1 MIELVYET
9 HSLTLDNERGFATG
23 WLPGE
28 LSPQGRELARE
39 LGERRRNDGIAAV
52 LTSDLRR
59 AVETVEIAFAGSAL
73 PIHQDAR
80 LRECDYG
87 ELNGTPV
94 AEIEAIRVDCIERPF
109 PGGES
114 YMDVVHRTQDFL
126 GDLLREHH
134 GERVLVV
141 SHGANRLALDHLLRG
156 DPLARLVEEQFDWRP
171 GWEYKLDERP
181 ARRAISDERNIDRDS
196 HEA

>member
-28 LSPQGRELARE
+28 LSPHGRELARE
-39 LGERRRNDGIAAV
+39 LGERRRDDGIAAV
-52 LTSDLRR
+52 FTSDLRR
-59 AVETVEIAFAGSAL
+59 AVETVEIAFADSAI

-87 ELNGTPV
+87 ELNGASV
-94 AEIEAIRVDCIERPF
+94 AEVEAIRADCIERPF

-114 YMDVVHRTQDFL
+114 YMDVVSRTRDFL
-126 GDLLREHH
+126 EDLLRKHD
-134 GERVLVV
+134 GQRVLVV
-141 SHGANRLALDHLLRG
+141 SHGANRLSLDHLLG
-156 DPLARLVEEQFDWRP
+156 GKPLARLVEEQFDWRP
-171 GWEYKLDERP
+171 GWEYKLDER
-181 ARRAISDERNIDRDS
+181 AATIL
-196 HEA
+196 